1 MKVLKTLQFV
11 NQDVFQYN
19 NLCNHDQS
27 STDNFRL
34 LDRSD
39 CFAASKT
46 SVTRQIDNS
55 MLEALHEFE
64 KFSLK
69 LCQISTCN
77 IYMWMPFEVSNTAVR
92 SGNEFVAYLKR
103 KFSFS

>member
-1 MKVLKTLQFV
+1 MLK
-11 NQDVFQYN
+11 
-19 NLCNHDQS
+19 
-27 STDNFRL
+27 
-34 LDRSD
+34 
-39 CFAASKT
+39 
-46 SVTRQIDNS
+46 
-55 MLEALHEFE
+55 ALHEFE